1 MLAEAAVID
10 LVDLALEDAMTL
22 KVLSAGV
29 SVNTLQLA
37 GAMLFVTEY
46 IVGIAN
52 FLNAAVA
59 VVSGQRVF
67 VYHDAGYVDSRCS

>member
-10 LVDLALEDAMTL
+10 LVDLALENAMTL

-37 GAMLFVTEY
+37 DAMLFVTEY

-52 FLNAAVA
+52 FLNAAVS
-59 VVSGQRVF
+59 VVSG
-67 VYHDAGYVDSRCS
+67 AA